1 MAEFQE
7 VANEIKRMC
16 NRLKCSECPLG
27 SKNTLANGI
36 CTTWA
41 LQNSEKAESIVMQ
54 WAAEHPIKT
63 NRMKFEEVFGC
74 DIITHKIYE
83 AIPGHMKI
91 LNTSDAEF
99 EEWLNSEYKEEQE

>member
-7 VANEIKRMC
+7 VANEINRMC

-27 SKNTLANGI
+27 SKNTLANGT

-41 LQNSEKAESIVMQ
+41 LQHSEKAESIVMQ

-63 NRMKFEEVFGC
+63 NGMKFKEVFG
-74 DIITHKIYE
+74 DHVVWETDEDME
-83 AIPGHMKI
+83 AW
-91 LNTSDAEF
+91 LNT
-99 EEWLNSEYKEEQE
+99 EYKEEQE

>member
-1 MAEFQE
+1 
-7 VANEIKRMC
+7 
-16 NRLKCSECPLG
+16 
-27 SKNTLANGI
+27 
-36 CTTWA
+36 
-41 LQNSEKAESIVMQ
+41 
-54 WAAEHPIKT
+54 
-63 NRMKFEEVFGC
+63 MKFEEVFGC